1 MKNFN
6 FLLMLCGAVAFAS
19 CSESSLLG
27 DNEMALIELNQT
39 YELAEADSKGLDDE
53 DDGPKIETIADEATI
68 KESMDKY
75 ITEMM
80 NRQSNAK
87 ERVTRSAD
95 GLDGLVGVFKVGS
108 CGSYKELEIKLD
120 CEDKRTISKVTGK
133 VGDSSVD
140 KNGNV
145 SFRFCL
151 TEANRFYPGGV
162 LLINSHS
169 YSNKAVLRHHDVE
182 DSNPSSQVY
191 INGVEQGDRLV
202 GKYTSVTRDDAVLAW
217 EPMGNRPWNVP
228 VGPAYIQYGLVVLPS
243 QSCGRILVDDEDKNN
258 KNWVKLY
265 ENGVYTDL
273 LNEAGRDHYGILVGE
288 NTEYCIGLSTEGS
301 FVY

>member
-1 MKNFN
+1 M
-6 FLLMLCGAVAFAS
+6 
-19 CSESSLLG
+19 
-27 DNEMALIELNQT
+27 
-39 YELAEADSKGLDDE
+39 
-53 DDGPKIETIADEATI
+53 
-68 KESMDKY
+68 
-75 ITEMM
+75 
-80 NRQSNAK
+80 
-87 ERVTRSAD
+87 
-95 GLDGLVGVFKVGS
+95 
-108 CGSYKELEIKLD
+108 
-120 CEDKRTISKVTGK
+120 
-133 VGDSSVD
+133 
-140 KNGNV
+140 
-145 SFRFCL
+145 

-182 DSNPSSQVY
+182 DSNPSNQVY

-202 GKYTSVTRDDAVLAW
+202 GKYTSVTKDDAVLAW